1 MPTAFLTDDQR
12 THYGQYTGEPD
23 PAQLITFFHLDDADQ
38 ALIRRQHGSHQR
50 LGFAL
55 QLGTVRFLGTFLP
68 NPLAVPPGVIQ
79 FVAHQLQVTDLARLP
94 RYLERPET
102 SRTHTATI
110 RQHYGYRDFTAQPWH
125 FQLVRWLYR
134 RAWLSNE
141 RALVVFEHASA
152 WLMYHKVLLP
162 GVSTLERLIGT
173 I

>member
-68 NPLAVPPGVIQ
+68 NPLAVPPGVIS
-79 FVAHQLQVTDLARLP
+79 LWRIN
-94 RYLERPET
+94 
-102 SRTHTATI
+102 SR
-110 RQHYGYRDFTAQPWH
+110 
-125 FQLVRWLYR
+125 
-134 RAWLSNE
+134 
-141 RALVVFEHASA
+141 
-152 WLMYHKVLLP
+152 
-162 GVSTLERLIGT
+162 
-173 I
+173 